1 MYPASKVEFLGFHLG
16 RVTSCL
22 ATQRKG
28 GSPGENPAAT
38 ESGKNQ
44 KNLGGGECKKSEEQS
59 MGGEILVIERQGEN
73 VGGLETK

>member
-1 MYPASKVEFLGFHLG
+1 VYPASKVEFLGFPLG

-28 GSPGENPAAT
+28 GSPVENPAAT

-44 KNLGGGECKKSEEQS
+44 KNLGGGNARKVKSNPWEARF
-59 MGGEILVIERQGEN
+59 L
-73 VGGLETK
+73 